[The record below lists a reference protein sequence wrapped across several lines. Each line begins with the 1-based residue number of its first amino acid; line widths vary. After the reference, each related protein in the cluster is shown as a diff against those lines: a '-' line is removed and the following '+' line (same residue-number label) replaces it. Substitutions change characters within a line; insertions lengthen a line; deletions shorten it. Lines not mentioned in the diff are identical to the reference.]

1 MPAGTQSRP
10 SRETASSVMVVAH
23 GTGTLTCGS
32 QAFALHPNDVAA
44 IPAWTWQQLTARDHE
59 LVVFRLTDRPIH
71 DACGLYRA
79 ETTGASTCPPDPQRP
94 GLRRAP
100 AQLTAGHWHGSP

>member
-1 MPAGTQSRP
+1 
-10 SRETASSVMVVAH
+10 MVVAH

-71 DACGLYRA
+71 DACGLYGPRQQV
-79 ETTGASTCPPDPQRP
+79 P
-94 GLRRAP
+94 AP
-100 AQLTAGHWHGSP
+100 ARQTPSARDCGVLQHS